1 MVGEK
6 QCRETCEYGTQPHP
20 RRKEAYDF
28 CDIAVFQELR
38 IEELRIEELR
48 IEELSFLAYYT
59 LLKLYTIIRL

>member
-38 IEELRIEELR
+38 IEELRIEEL
-48 IEELSFLAYYT
+48 SFLAYYT